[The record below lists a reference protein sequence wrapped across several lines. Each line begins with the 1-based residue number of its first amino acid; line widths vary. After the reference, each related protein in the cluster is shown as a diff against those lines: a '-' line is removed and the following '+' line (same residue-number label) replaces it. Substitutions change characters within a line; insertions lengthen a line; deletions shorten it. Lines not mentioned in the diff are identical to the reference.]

1 MYGLQGGAVN
11 LILLLVSDI
20 DDNFW
25 FLTGHSTEKLVIIK
39 KTSFVTTPPPPPPP
53 PHITQP
59 LPSLYKA
66 AAGRGCS
73 QTGGPLLSIRELE
86 LAGFTRLRRRTVRG
100 GET

>member
-39 KTSFVTTPPPPPPP
+39 KTSFVTTPPP